1 MEVALKIDKSQL
13 YSNIKYKITEKNLKI
28 GDVETRAGMTA
39 GYLSKLQKDESK
51 TNNIL
56 DFIVNVAKLLDVSI
70 DSLIHVDYASLTNT
84 EKYFADFIDKL
95 IRDTIADELQW
106 EKESFESFD
115 DFHYQAQ
122 HPLFKVI
129 EYEDGTY
136 EPKKMGYNSFFTPGA
151 QVLSDCFN
159 VRIKEKRLYLMNVLI
174 SQSVSAKELYFVQWK
189 SDFEYPKVIKICQI
203 DTNSPLNELT
213 EDLVMTAR
221 ESSTHIKLEDA
232 AKAIIDDFMS
242 GIPF

>member
-28 GDVETRAGMTA
+28 GEVETKAGMTA

-70 DSLIHVDYASLTNT
+70 DSLIHVDYASLTNA
-84 EKYFADFIDKL
+84 EEYFANFLDKL
-95 IRDTIADELQW
+95 IRDTLAEELEW
-106 EKESFESFD
+106 EKEAFESFD
-115 DFHYQAQ
+115 DFSFQFK
-122 HPLFKVI
+122 HPLFKIVKC
-129 EYEDGTY
+129 EDSTY
-136 EPKKMGYNSFFTPGA
+136 EPQEMGYNSLFTPGA
-151 QVLSDCFN
+151 QIQSDCFST
-159 VRIKEKRLYLMNVLI
+159 RIKNKRLYLMNVSI
-174 SQSVSAKELYFVQWK
+174 SQSVSAKELYFVQSERGW
-189 SDFEYPKVIKICQI
+189 EYPEVIKVCQI
-203 DTNSPLNELT
+203 DTNSPLNELA

>member
-1 MEVALKIDKSQL
+1 MKIDKSQL

-28 GDVETRAGMTA
+28 GEVETKAGMTA

-70 DSLIHVDYASLTNT
+70 DSLIHVDYASLTNA
-84 EKYFADFIDKL
+84 EEYFANFLDKL
-95 IRDTIADELQW
+95 IRDTLAEELQW
-106 EKESFESFD
+106 ERESFESFD
-115 DFHYQAQ
+115 AFDFQSQ
-122 HPLFKVI
+122 HPLFKFVDPGP
-129 EYEDGTY
+129 YEF
-136 EPKKMGYNSFFTPGA
+136 KKMSYNSLFTPGA
-151 QVLSDCFN
+151 QILSDCFN
-159 VRIKEKRLYLMNVLI
+159 VKIKSRRLYLMNVLI
-174 SQSVSAKELYFVQWK
+174 SQSISAKELYFVQW
-189 SDFEYPKVIKICQI
+189 DTGYEEPVVIKICQI
-203 DTNSPLNELT
+203 DTNSPLNELA